1 MRYKEYE
8 SNLNFNTCVFIY
20 FLVFIYLVCP
30 KNQPMQSNCNPNF
43 CQLVKCGEGDSC
55 RINPCGTCRPE
66 CYDAKGNRATSPRGQ
81 LLLFLHYFIL
91 FWQSKRRKSCSTI
104 HVIPRLLH
112 WIHPTSYVLTSNTL
126 ILCLNWTGVSVRLN
140 TVWIPFNLRRAC
152 LGLII
157 FTSCSPEKRE
167 NSKLLCKLLF
177 NSRGGLPCNS
187 DGDARQKFKLNP

>member
-1 MRYKEYE
+1 MRIY
-8 SNLNFNTCVFIY
+8 LFIY
-20 FLVFIYLVCP
+20 FLVFIYLVCS

-66 CYDAKGNRATSPRGQ
+66 CYDAKGNRAISPRGQ
-81 LLLFLHYFIL
+81 LLLFLYYFIL

-112 WIHPTSYVLTSNTL
+112 WIYPTSYVLTSNTL
-126 ILCLNWTGVSVRLN
+126 KLCLNWTGVSVRFN
-140 TVWIPFNLRRAC
+140 TVWKNSPSHRRGC
-152 LGLII
+152 LGPII
-157 FTSCSPEKRE
+157 LASCSPEKRE

-177 NSRGGLPCNS
+177 KPRGRGGGTPM
-187 DGDARQKFKLNP
+187 